1 MRNLLFLFLFPTS
14 SLLATSLF
22 GGSCGAVCRD
32 GVGPRTHS
40 ALGARREIRRN
51 PNTARKT
58 QLLHSLIHSSRKPT
72 QERLHS
78 SCIFVSRNTVDGA
91 STVYAYHM
99 HERFPATTILYM
111 FAWWGSCDWGCQWIS
126 NWECGRSAGS
136 VSEEHVF
143 LFLYYLYCTISY
155 PCRFTIFTLYSTFS
169 YLFSVLYCTVVAS
182 LFPF

>member
-1 MRNLLFLFLFPTS
+1 MGTIDGVTMRNLLFLFLFPTS

-155 PCRFTIFTLYSTFS
+155 PCRFTIFYSI
-169 YLFSVLYCTVVAS
+169 
-182 LFPF
+182 